1 MNDTGAVSNAS
12 SILDQFR
19 NQTPQSGQ
27 GQGTDELGR
36 SEFMDLM
43 LAQMKNQNPLE
54 PQKNGEF
61 IAQLAQF
68 SSLEQ
73 MESVSSSVEQL
84 AGEFRSTQALQAS
97 AMVGQSVLV
106 PSQSGQ
112 LGPDGKMD
120 GVVNVPAS
128 TSSLRLTVVDESGA
142 QVRQLD
148 LGSAQA
154 GQTTFEWDGKDGDGN
169 AMPPGAYAI
178 KAEASYPQGTQQL
191 STMINANVD
200 SVSLGQKGGKG
211 VTLNLAGMGQVA
223 LSDVQQI
230 K

>member
-19 NQTPQSGQ
+19 NQTQQSGQ

-106 PSQSGQ
+106 PTSTGH
-112 LGPDGKMD
+112 LGGEGKMD

-128 TSSLRLTVVDESGA
+128 TSNLRLTVVDDTGEE
-142 QVRQLD
+142 VRKID
-148 LGSAQA
+148 LGSAEA
-154 GQTTFEWDGKDGDGN
+154 GQKTFEWDGKDGDGN
-169 AMPPGAYAI
+169 AMPSGNYAI
-178 KAEASYPQGTQQL
+178 RAEASYPGGSQQL
-191 STMINANVD
+191 QTMVNANVD
-200 SVSLGQKGGKG
+200 SVSLGQNGGQG
-211 VTLNLAGMGQVA
+211 VTLNLTGMGQVA
-223 LSDVQQI
+223 LSNVQQI